1 VITAEVE
8 LHICAEEGGGGD
20 EAEES
25 VLGASVESIVVVVKW
40 VGDVAVTALNI
51 CAEGEE
57 EEEREE
63 QEQEQEVC
71 V

>member
-1 VITAEVE
+1 VITVVVE
-8 LHICAEEGGGGD
+8 LHICAEEGG
-20 EAEES
+20 EEEES

-40 VGDVAVTALNI
+40 VGDIAVTALNI
-51 CAEGEE
+51 CAEGEGE
-57 EEEREE
+57 EEGGEE

>member
-1 VITAEVE
+1 VITAVVE
-8 LHICAEEGGGGD
+8 LHICAEGGG
-20 EAEES
+20 EEEES

-57 EEEREE
+57 EEEEEGEE

>member
-1 VITAEVE
+1 VITAVVE
-8 LHICAEEGGGGD
+8 LHICAEEGG
-20 EAEES
+20 EEEES

-40 VGDVAVTALNI
+40 VGDIAVTALNI
-51 CAEGEE
+51 CAEGEGE
-57 EEEREE
+57 QGGEE